1 MLFRSHSFRAT
12 LISECVHRL
21 KLSVMDTAQISGH
34 TRGPKGAIL
43 SYIKDQHVDELR
55 STVDRLNFEL
65 PPIAAFDCDAGLI
78 AVKDALNRKNR
89 GQGAIED
96 C

>member
-1 MLFRSHSFRAT
+1 MM
-12 LISECVHRL
+12 E
-21 KLSVMDTAQISGH
+21 TAQISEH

-43 SYIKDQHVDELR
+43 DYIKDQQVDELR
-55 STVDRLNFEL
+55 STVDRLNFEF

>member
-1 MLFRSHSFRAT
+1 
-12 LISECVHRL
+12 
-21 KLSVMDTAQISGH
+21 MDTAQISGH

-55 STVDRLNFEL
+55 SAVDRLNFEL
-65 PPIAAFDCDAGLI
+65 PAIAAFNCDAGLI